1 DIFVGDEQHDIV
13 MEEERLITELL
24 SKYFTY
30 CNNQDIENWR
40 KLFTKHTKFIT
51 WSGVMYA
58 SNAENIE
65 QHDKA
70 HQMLSKQNQNMKYH
84 LDVLDISLI
93 RDDIAIVYVAWKWE
107 DFKID
112 NLHTEL
118 RTGILTMLLLKED
131 GVWLIRSTQNTRTS
145 ENLR

>member
-1 DIFVGDEQHDIV
+1 MEQ
-13 MEEERLITELL
+13 ERLITELF
-24 SKYFTY
+24 SKYVTY
-30 CNNQDIENWR
+30 WNNHDMENWG
-40 KLFTKHTKFIT
+40 KLFTKDTKFIT

-93 RDDIAIVYVAWKWE
+93 RDDIAIVYAAWKWE